1 MSAEV
6 RRSMRPNGYSL
17 VELLAVL
24 AILGVLAAMAM
35 PLAQIS
41 AERSREAELKRALWE
56 IRDALDAW
64 HEAQLAGAIAP
75 PPGANPNG
83 PAYPPT
89 LHALTLLQPDL
100 RPAHRGESLRFL
112 RRVPA
117 DPFADPTLD
126 PEQGWGLRSYASEAT
141 KPAPGTEVYDVH
153 SRAPGLALNGVPLSQ
168 W

>member
-1 MSAEV
+1 M
-6 RRSMRPNGYSL
+6 

-35 PLAQIS
+35 PLAQMS

-56 IRDALDAW
+56 IRDALDAY
-64 HEAQLAGAIAP
+64 HAARLSSAIAA
-75 PPGANPNG
+75 PPGADPAG
-83 PAYPPT
+83 PDYPPN

-100 RPAHRGESLRFL
+100 RATHRGESLRFL
-112 RRVPA
+112 RQVPR

-126 PEQGWGLRSYASEAT
+126 PEQSWGLRGYMSEAN
-141 KPAPGTEVYDVH
+141 KPTPGPEVYDVF
-153 SRAPGLALNGVPLSQ
+153 SRASGTALDGVPLSQ